1 MWLAGQLNS
10 FLNLGECKEYSIM
23 ARSKSIPG
31 GKTNRSNKEKPVTNS
46 AGESSEVKTIA
57 AESIVAEHARES
69 AAEKVT
75 TEAKVTPTLRA
86 NSEPRKM
93 EVMKTDS
100 RKNLVPINLEDE
112 IRRRAYELYQQRG
125 SASANEADDWLAAE
139 REVRQRYRQQSA

>member
-1 MWLAGQLNS
+1 
-10 FLNLGECKEYSIM
+10 M

-31 GKTNRSNKEKPVTNS
+31 GKTNRSNKEKPVTSS
-46 AGESSEVKTIA
+46 AGESSEVEVKTIA
-57 AESIVAEHARES
+57 VESIVAEHAPGS
-69 AAEKVT
+69 ATEKVT
-75 TEAKVTPTLRA
+75 PEAKVTPTLRA

-93 EVMKTDS
+93 EVVKTDS

-125 SASANEADDWLAAE
+125 SASGNEADDWLAAE

>member
-1 MWLAGQLNS
+1 
-10 FLNLGECKEYSIM
+10 M
-23 ARSKSIPG
+23 ARSRSIPG
-31 GKTNRSNKEKPVTNS
+31 GKTNRSDKEKPVTSS
-46 AGESSEVKTIA
+46 ASESSEVEVKTIA
-57 AESIVAEHARES
+57 AESIVAEHAPES

-93 EVMKTDS
+93 EVVKTDS

-125 SASANEADDWLAAE
+125 SGSGNEADDWLAAE
-139 REVRQRYRQQSA
+139 REVHQRYRQQSA

>member
-1 MWLAGQLNS
+1 
-10 FLNLGECKEYSIM
+10 M

-31 GKTNRSNKEKPVTNS
+31 SKINRSNKEKPVTSS
-46 AGESSEVKTIA
+46 AGESSEGEVKTIA
-57 AESIVAEHARES
+57 VEGIAAEHAPES
-69 AAEKVT
+69 TAKKVT
-75 TEAKVTPTLRA
+75 TEAKVTPTLKA

-125 SASANEADDWLAAE
+125 CASGNEADDWSAAE